1 MTFLPLSDEMSTLLP
16 YWPANWLKLGTA
28 WAVVSAAVSTPPE
41 LPPEADAPPPDA
53 EEGVE
58 PPPDGADEPDELDEQ
73 AASMTAAPTERAPS
87 AIRAAREFGL
97 VFLNRCMRPR
107 IVFIQEMT
115 RPHRHWSGVA
125 LITGSGRL

>member
-1 MTFLPLSDEMSTLLP
+1 
-16 YWPANWLKLGTA
+16 
-28 WAVVSAAVSTPPE
+28 VSTPPE
-41 LPPEADAPPPDA
+41 LPPEADALPEAEAPPPDA
-53 EEGVE
+53 
-58 PPPDGADEPDELDEQ
+58 ADELDELDEQ
-73 AASMTAAPTERAPS
+73 AASMTAAPTEIAPS